1 MDGQRQREGKRVRVV
16 WPLDRCLN
24 SPWLMSS
31 TVSEGTAKRDLEDSK
46 KKNTFSEN
54 QPCLKRNHN
63 SVAAQEH
70 DDNDEH
76 LVGLAAKRTKTLGGM
91 GQESNAENSSSPGR
105 NGAPGEGEE
114 GEVRHLHPEATR
126 TLDVALGLPLSGARY
141 KCTEL
146 VRVME
151 QALYSLGYPE
161 VAQKLE
167 KSSGV
172 NLHSERVQRLQEG
185 CLSGQ
190 WEQVIALIDGERD
203 HLFGAVE
210 EDHDGG
216 EEATTE
222 ERVQKAKF
230 LVLEQKYLERLSSGD
245 VGTALACLREEITP
259 LGINTGRLHELASL
273 MRCRSW
279 QDLVESRAFGDQP
292 SSSSDPVSEAAAAL
306 VANGSSAREKPRD
319 AKGAVSPQVSRQQ
332 LLRKLQEVI
341 PSSVMLPENRLESL
355 LGQAVAHQVS
365 HCMYYNKT
373 DTTFSLLS
381 DYACGPEQI
390 PSVTSQILD
399 GHSDEVWHVQF
410 SSSGRMLASASADG
424 TCIIWERA
432 PEGEANGSSGGSRSP
447 SSRKFRIRHELAGH
461 KKPIA
466 FVCWSPNEEYLLTCG
481 NDHVLNAWCVET
493 GKVHHRYEKH
503 LDSVT
508 SCAWLPDSKRF
519 VSGSID
525 KHIYMWHLDGRL
537 VRHWKGSRIN
547 DLAISRNGKWMVS
560 TSNEKKFHLFNLAMD
575 TETVVYE
582 QESIISLCLSK
593 HSDLLLVNLQNQKIH
608 LWDLNEF
615 FESCGSPEALPIE
628 PIRRYRGQH
637 EKQGRYV
644 IRSCFGGSTETF
656 VVSGSEDS
664 QVYIW
669 HQQKGELLKVLSG
682 HSGTVNAVTWNPTDP
697 YTFASASDDH
707 SIRIWG
713 TQETV

>member
-1 MDGQRQREGKRVRVV
+1 M
-16 WPLDRCLN
+16 
-24 SPWLMSS
+24 
-31 TVSEGTAKRDLEDSK
+31 
-46 KKNTFSEN
+46 
-54 QPCLKRNHN
+54 KRNHH

-76 LVGLAAKRTKTLGGM
+76 LVGLAAKRTKTLRRGM

-105 NGAPGEGEE
+105 NGAPGEE

-319 AKGAVSPQVSRQQ
+319 AKG
-332 LLRKLQEVI
+332 
-341 PSSVMLPENRLESL
+341 
-355 LGQAVAHQVS
+355 
-365 HCMYYNKT
+365 
-373 DTTFSLLS
+373 
-381 DYACGPEQI
+381 
-390 PSVTSQILD
+390 
-399 GHSDEVWHVQF
+399 
-410 SSSGRMLASASADG
+410 
-424 TCIIWERA
+424 ER
-432 PEGEANGSSGGSRSP
+432 R
-447 SSRKFRIRHELAGH
+447 
-461 KKPIA
+461 
-466 FVCWSPNEEYLLTCG
+466 
-481 NDHVLNAWCVET
+481 
-493 GKVHHRYEKH
+493 
-503 LDSVT
+503 
-508 SCAWLPDSKRF
+508 SKR
-519 VSGSID
+519 VPRQP
-525 KHIYMWHLDGRL
+525 KT
-537 VRHWKGSRIN
+537 
-547 DLAISRNGKWMVS
+547 A
-560 TSNEKKFHLFNLAMD
+560 
-575 TETVVYE
+575 
-582 QESIISLCLSK
+582 
-593 HSDLLLVNLQNQKIH
+593 
-608 LWDLNEF
+608 
-615 FESCGSPEALPIE
+615 P
-628 PIRRYRGQH
+628 RR
-637 EKQGRYV
+637 
-644 IRSCFGGSTETF
+644 F
-656 VVSGSEDS
+656 
-664 QVYIW
+664 
-669 HQQKGELLKVLSG
+669 
-682 HSGTVNAVTWNPTDP
+682 
-697 YTFASASDDH
+697 
-707 SIRIWG
+707 
-713 TQETV
+713 